1 LSDAEPAVEVAA
13 MPLYRGGTG
22 AIIAAT
28 ALSVYLFQVIAGRSL
43 GPEGF
48 APIGILWTV
57 SFLLF
62 SVLYLPVEQYVTRR
76 LILGGGRWQPD
87 STATLT
93 VAIPLVIGAVFVA
106 ATRQRFF
113 EGEWVFVIVI
123 VALMLSGSVTAVGR
137 GFLAGRR
144 RFFLRGCHRR

>member
-1 LSDAEPAVEVAA
+1 LSDAEPAVEAAA

-48 APIGILWTV
+48 APIGILRTV

-93 VAIPLVIGAVFVA
+93 VAIPLVAGVVIGAVFVA
-106 ATRQRFF
+106 ATR
-113 EGEWVFVIVI
+113 
-123 VALMLSGSVTAVGR
+123 
-137 GFLAGRR
+137 
-144 RFFLRGCHRR
+144 HRTNSIDIDIPLPRTQDRETHSMRA